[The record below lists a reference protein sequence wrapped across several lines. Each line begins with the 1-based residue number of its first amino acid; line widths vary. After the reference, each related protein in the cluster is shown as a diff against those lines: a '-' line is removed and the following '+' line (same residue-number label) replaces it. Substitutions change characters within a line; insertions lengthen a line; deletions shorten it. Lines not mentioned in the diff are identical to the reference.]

1 MTHTALVRRRIAFLR
16 QASGVTIVVR
26 LGDPH
31 PQQPEQKAPLYLMTL
46 AGTPCKRN
54 GARDPHLH
62 SVSNIDVRDRNAYRI
77 PIQNL
82 RSQVCP
88 LALRRAELENDIAE
102 RKKFGLPWCQE
113 WPMASNS
120 ISSVGQQVLEDG
132 EPAKVKEL
140 PSTLHMAAGVGFAL

>member
-1 MTHTALVRRRIAFLR
+1 VTLRDRSGDGAL
-16 QASGVTIVVR
+16 
-26 LGDPH
+26 D
-31 PQQPEQKAPLYLMTL
+31 
-46 AGTPCKRN
+46 
-54 GARDPHLH
+54 LH
-62 SVSNIDVRDRNAYRI
+62 SVSNIDDRDRNAYRS

-113 WPMASNS
+113 WPTASSS
-120 ISSVGQQVLEDG
+120 ISSVGQQGPEDG
-132 EPAKVKEL
+132 EPARVKEL